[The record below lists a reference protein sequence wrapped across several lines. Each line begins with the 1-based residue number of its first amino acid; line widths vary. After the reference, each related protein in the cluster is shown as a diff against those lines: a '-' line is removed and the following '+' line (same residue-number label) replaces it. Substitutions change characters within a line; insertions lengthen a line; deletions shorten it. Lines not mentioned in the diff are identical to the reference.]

1 MKAAWL
7 TDIHLNFLKFNQCED
22 FLKRLSEEKVDCF
35 LISGDIGEADSII
48 PFLQRIELAV
58 ERPVYFVMGNHD
70 FYGGSI
76 KDVRSSVSDFMKT
89 SDKLIWLNEV
99 KYVGLT
105 KETALIGHDSWADG
119 RLGDFYSS
127 SVELNDFRLI
137 KELKLWDRTER
148 IKAMQKLADEATE
161 HFSEVLPQV
170 LKTYRHV
177 IVLTHVPPFKEAT
190 WHQGQTS
197 GDEWL
202 PFFSCKAVGDVL
214 KKTMEQHPSCEMT
227 VLCGHT
233 HSSGECQILTNL
245 KVFTGKAKYG
255 DPEIQKIIEIDVAM
269 KNENQHLFDQVN
281 DIDAQ
286 IASLKEKKEELLSC
300 LHKQESPKASLI
312 SSISAATTHSIN
324 AEHGRLV
331 NNLSAP
337 HEKIALFRSLFRG
350 REDVFAH
357 RWVSK
362 KTGKSGYSYVC
373 KNEWASRICQKPRI
387 KCSECP
393 HREFV
398 PLDDEVLRKHFQ
410 GVHTVGIY
418 PMLKNENCFFLAV
431 DFDKEGWTENVFTF
445 RDTCLEKNVPVAI
458 ERSRSGNGAHAWI
471 FFEEEILASM
481 ARKLGSYLITKTM
494 SKQYQMDMKSYD
506 RLFPNQDTLPK
517 GGFGNLIVLPFQ
529 KEASRS
535 GNSLFI
541 DEHCQPFA
549 DQWTYLASIWKVP
562 YKDVERITGE
572 ASKSNQIIGV
582 RMSPVDEDDP
592 PWMQL
597 PSGKKRFKTNIAD
610 RLLQVE
616 LVVAN
621 RVYIKTES
629 VPSVLLN
636 QLKRLAAFQNPEFY
650 KRQNMRFST
659 HATPRVICCA
669 EIVDGYLSL
678 PRGCLGDVIVVMEE
692 YGIQVEQRDERVAG
706 KKIKSKFNGQ
716 LTRVQQNLA
725 RKVLKHDVG
734 ILVTPPGVGKTVMAI
749 HAIAKRKTNV
759 LILVHRK
766 PLLEQWRM
774 QLASFLGM
782 DIKEIGQIG
791 SGKNNVTGSI
801 DVGMI
806 QSMERKG
813 VIHDCIIDYGF
824 VIVDECHHISAV
836 SFERVLMQAKAKY
849 VLGLTATP
857 YRSDGHQPII
867 HMQCGPIVARIKQS
881 QATQQ
886 ISQFSV
892 VPRMTE
898 FQYDWT
904 EESKITELWPELVHD
919 VPRNEMIVNDLINLV
934 KDGRFPVILTERRRH
949 LKILEDLIR
958 PHVDQLTVL
967 YGGLKAAIREE
978 ALQEFRDCP
987 DAKSKVLLATG
998 SYLGEGFDD
1007 SRLDTL
1013 LITMPVSFKGKIVQ
1027 YAGRLHRDY
1036 HGKRNV
1042 LIYDYVDQNVSVLN
1056 RMYQRRVKTY
1066 KAMGYEILG

>member
-7 TDIHLNFLKFNQCED
+7 TDIHLNFLKYSQRED
-22 FLKRLSEEKVDCF
+22 FFKRLSEETADCF

-48 PFLQRIELAV
+48 PFLERIESAV
-58 ERPVYFVMGNHD
+58 KRPVYFVMGNHD
-70 FYGGSI
+70 FYDGSI
-76 KDVRSSVSDFMKT
+76 KAVRSSVSDYVKT

-119 RLGDFYSS
+119 RLGDFFGST
-127 SVELNDFRLI
+127 VELNDFRLI
-137 KELKLWDRTER
+137 DELKLWDRTDR
-148 IKAMQKLADEATE
+148 LKAMQKLADEAEE
-161 HFSEVLPQV
+161 HFSEVLPLA
-170 LKTYRHV
+170 LKTYRHI

-190 WHQGQTS
+190 WHQGQIS

-202 PFFSCKAVGDVL
+202 PLFSCQVVGEVF
-214 KKTMEQHPSCEMT
+214 KSIMEKHPSYDMT

-233 HSSGECQILTNL
+233 HSPGECQILPNL
-245 KVFTGKAKYG
+245 KVLTGKAEYG
-255 DPEIQKIIEIDVAM
+255 DPQIQRIIEIDAVM
-269 KNENQHLFDQVN
+269 KNENQYLSDQVN

-286 IASLKEKKEELLSC
+286 IASLKKKKEKLLSRFQQ
-300 LHKQESPKASLI
+300 QEVSKGFPS
-312 SSISAATTHSIN
+312 
-324 AEHGRLV
+324 RV

-350 REDVFAH
+350 REDVYAH

-362 KTGKSGYSYVC
+362 KTGKSGYSFVC
-373 KNEWASRICQKPRI
+373 KNEWAARICQKPRI

-398 PLDDEVLRKHFQ
+398 ALDDEVLRKHFQ
-410 GVHTVGIY
+410 GVHTVGVY

-431 DFDKEGWTENVFTF
+431 DFDKEGWSENVFAF
-445 RDTCLEKNVPVAI
+445 RDTCLTENVPVAI

-471 FFEEEILASM
+471 FFEEEIPASM

-494 SKQYQMDMKSYD
+494 SKRYQMDMKSYD

-529 KEASRS
+529 KEASRH

-549 DQWTYLASIWKVP
+549 DQWAYLASIQKMS
-562 YKDVERITGE
+562 YKDVEKIAGE
-572 ASKSNQIIGV
+572 ASKSNQVVGV

-610 RLLQVE
+610 LPSRVE
-616 LVVAN
+616 IVIAN

-629 VPSVLLN
+629 VPSLLLN

-678 PRGCLGDVIVVMEE
+678 PRGCLENVLAVMEE
-692 YGIQVEQRDERVAG
+692 YGVQVEEQDERVTG
-706 KKIKSKFNGQ
+706 KKIKSKFSGQ
-716 LTRVQQNLA
+716 LTRMQQNLVK
-725 RKVLKHDVG
+725 KVLKHDVG
-734 ILVTPPGVGKTVMAI
+734 ILVAPPGVGKTVMAI
-749 HAIAKRKTNV
+749 HTIAKRKTNV

-791 SGKNNVTGSI
+791 SGKNSVTGNI
-801 DVGMI
+801 DVGMV

-813 VIHDCIIDYGF
+813 VVDDCIIDYGF

-867 HMQCGPIVARIKQS
+867 HMQCGPVVAKIKQS

-892 VPRMTE
+892 VSRMTE
-898 FQYDWT
+898 FQHDWT
-904 EESKITELWPELVHD
+904 EESKITELWPELIND
-919 VPRNEMIVNDLINLV
+919 IQRNEMIANDVIDLV
-934 KDGRFPVILTERRRH
+934 KEGRFPVVLTERREH
-949 LKILEDLIR
+949 LKTLEELIK

-967 YGGLKAAIREE
+967 YGGLKSTKKEE
-978 ALQEFRDCP
+978 TIQEFRGCS

-1007 SRLDTL
+1007 PRLDTL

-1042 LIYDYVDQNVSVLN
+1042 LIYDYVDQNVSILN
-1056 RMYQRRVKTY
+1056 RMYQKRLKIY
-1066 KAMGYEILG
+1066 KAMGYEV